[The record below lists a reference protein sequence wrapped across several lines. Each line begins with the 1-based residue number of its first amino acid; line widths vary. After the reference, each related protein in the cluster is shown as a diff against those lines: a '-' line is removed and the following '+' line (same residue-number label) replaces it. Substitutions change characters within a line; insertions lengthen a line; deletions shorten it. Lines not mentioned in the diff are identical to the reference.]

1 MIRIVRGVAKITEN
15 LSESKSLTL
24 HTILRF
30 WIYLTE
36 SVYSQKIAL
45 DKKGSL
51 FYLINNV
58 LM

>member
-36 SVYSQKIAL
+36 SVYSQKI
-45 DKKGSL
+45 
-51 FYLINNV
+51 
-58 LM
+58 